1 MQVYYTQEFAGL
13 PDLNDNLQSQQWETY
28 RLTGEAACLIG
39 QSALE
44 DLVDPSGS
52 RRGVAIVVLAVQ
64 CAVGK
69 AAIGLLLLPLL
80 LKQICY
86 GVEQVIQELVGIL
99 LHVVIK
105 QL

>member
-1 MQVYYTQEFAGL
+1 MVNFFNVSTL
-13 PDLNDNLQSQQWETY
+13 ISCLQSQYWATY
-28 RLTGEAACLIG
+28 RFTGEAACLIG

-69 AAIGLLLLPLL
+69 AAIGLVLLPLL

-99 LHVVIK
+99 LHVVVK